1 MDSGQWLQDKSLHK
15 TAAVEINSTTD
26 VQYWLN
32 ENEQLVGVCVN
43 FELADDVHYELNTE
57 NWFRFLREALFIA
70 PSSNCVVP
78 FRDFLNTAAPQ
89 VDFGMV
95 LDAKRIEYKK
105 VAFHDCDIDDWD
117 CVILTEELKPNSHD
131 HWSWLFGELR
141 RLFAMKAVFVKFHQA
156 CIYAFALRSTAHIH
170 RIFPLW
176 LPASSRIVR
185 NAALFTVPIKI
196 FFYHVDVNGQ
206 RFTASGIT
214 CAGQKKFSALALY
227 QFHRSAAAWTFF
239 ACPHVAGKSVGVRF
253 FVCIGVYGCAL
264 IRCSAHL

>member
-1 MDSGQWLQDKSLHK
+1 M
-15 TAAVEINSTTD
+15 
-26 VQYWLN
+26 
-32 ENEQLVGVCVN
+32 
-43 FELADDVHYELNTE
+43 
-57 NWFRFLREALFIA
+57 
-70 PSSNCVVP
+70 
-78 FRDFLNTAAPQ
+78 
-89 VDFGMV
+89 
-95 LDAKRIEYKK
+95 
-105 VAFHDCDIDDWD
+105 AFHDCDIDDWD
-117 CVILTEELKPNSHD
+117 CVILTEEWKPNSHD

-185 NAALFTVPIKI
+185 NAALFYCSYKNILLSCRCQRAA
-196 FFYHVDVNGQ
+196 FYGKRDNL
-206 RFTASGIT
+206 RR
-214 CAGQKKFSALALY
+214 QKKFSALALY
-227 QFHRSAAAWTFF
+227 QFLRSAAAWTFF

>member
-1 MDSGQWLQDKSLHK
+1 MGALLDPGRFGCAKFCWEQRKLGGCIVDSDQWLQDKSLHK
-15 TAAVEINSTTD
+15 TAAVEINTTTN

-57 NWFRFLREALFIA
+57 NWFRFLREVLFIA
-70 PSSNCVVP
+70 PNSNCVVP

-89 VDFGMV
+89 VDFGLV

-131 HWSWLFGELR
+131 QWSWLFGELR

-156 CIYAFALRSTAHIH
+156 CICAFALRSTAHIH
-170 RIFPLW
+170 CIFPLW

-185 NAALFTVPIKI
+185 NAALFYCSYKSILLSCRCQWAA
-196 FFYHVDVNGQ
+196 FYGKRDNLRRPEKNFPRLLFISFIGLPQLGH
-206 RFTASGIT
+206 FL
-214 CAGQKKFSALALY
+214 LA
-227 QFHRSAAAWTFF
+227 RT
-239 ACPHVAGKSVGVRF
+239 
-253 FVCIGVYGCAL
+253 
-264 IRCSAHL
+264 

>member
-1 MDSGQWLQDKSLHK
+1 M
-15 TAAVEINSTTD
+15 
-26 VQYWLN
+26 
-32 ENEQLVGVCVN
+32 
-43 FELADDVHYELNTE
+43 
-57 NWFRFLREALFIA
+57 
-70 PSSNCVVP
+70 
-78 FRDFLNTAAPQ
+78 
-89 VDFGMV
+89 
-95 LDAKRIEYKK
+95 
-105 VAFHDCDIDDWD
+105 
-117 CVILTEELKPNSHD
+117 ILTEEWKPNSHD

-156 CIYAFALRSTAHIH
+156 CIYAFALLMPLRS
-170 RIFPLW
+170 
-176 LPASSRIVR
+176 
-185 NAALFTVPIKI
+185 AALHIYTVFSRFGFQRVAALYAMLPFFTVLIKI